1 MKRVMHS
8 VLFLSL
14 CALLFPKSVYASF
27 EDGFEAAKK
36 GNYVEASLAFLEGAR
51 KGDAKAQTALGFI
64 YLGLVDGM
72 LVDKGKAIE
81 WFQRAAEQN
90 EMFAQYQ
97 LSLAY
102 RDGAGKALKKNHKL
116 AVEWAT
122 KAAAQGHLD
131 AQNNLGS
138 HYYLGQGTRR
148 NYDLAAD
155 WYKKSAWQ
163 GSSLAQRN
171 LGAVYV
177 AGHGVPKDIET
188 GYTWLTVSARQGD
201 RLARENKIYT
211 SYDLNYSQINE
222 AEKRAKEIERQISES
237 MSRIPKSELQALIDF
252 RESCIPIPKVEGNDT
267 TQLSGI
273 SIQQNDGGSWCYY
286 GAKSDETRGRYVTS
300 VASENDPSLYFLEL
314 NYLEAREL
322 DNQKKL
328 LKFAKKKKLT
338 DKVFGGKV
346 GKIKYSS
353 IKTISGLCI
362 RYRRTFRSKSALT
375 DLVEGLTFGASVLAG
390 LRPPNYSGTA
400 YITGLGLLCKH
411 PKDSEILVTAE
422 LLRFSQQRPDEK
434 FDSTLSNDAEEY
446 YRAITYTKLDYRT
459 TGE

>member
-51 KGDAKAQTALGFI
+51 KGEAKAQTALGLI

-72 LVDKGKAIE
+72 LVDKGKAVE

-102 RDGAGKALKKNHKL
+102 RNGIGKALKKNHKL
-116 AVEWAT
+116 AVEWAK
-122 KAAAQGHLD
+122 KAATQGHLD

-148 NYDLAAD
+148 NYDLAAE

-188 GYTWLTVSARQGD
+188 GYTWLTISARQGD
-201 RLARENKIYT
+201 RIARENKIYT

-222 AEKRAKEIERQISES
+222 AEKRAKEIEKQILER
-237 MSRIPKSELQALIDF
+237 MTRTPKSELQILMEL
-252 RESCIPIPKVEGNDT
+252 RESCIPIPEVEGNNT
-267 TQLSGI
+267 T
-273 SIQQNDGGSWCYY
+273 
-286 GAKSDETRGRYVTS
+286 
-300 VASENDPSLYFLEL
+300 
-314 NYLEAREL
+314 
-322 DNQKKL
+322 
-328 LKFAKKKKLT
+328 
-338 DKVFGGKV
+338 
-346 GKIKYSS
+346 
-353 IKTISGLCI
+353 
-362 RYRRTFRSKSALT
+362 
-375 DLVEGLTFGASVLAG
+375 
-390 LRPPNYSGTA
+390 
-400 YITGLGLLCKH
+400 
-411 PKDSEILVTAE
+411 
-422 LLRFSQQRPDEK
+422 
-434 FDSTLSNDAEEY
+434 
-446 YRAITYTKLDYRT
+446 
-459 TGE
+459 